1 MKTYTVSVIMLSLGA
16 MFLGGYIIFNKQS
29 PVSLP
34 AATLSAWSNSSSGE
48 GEVYEE
54 PVLEDEEP
62 VLEDEEQ
69 VLFTLS
75 LDENV
80 KIFGIDP
87 QDPYIGEPPSSVRM
101 GEEGEEGEEL
111 SSVSMPKFELWG
123 DVNDV
128 DIQEGKIFLN
138 AGYPRP
144 IDTKFTPRGPQLS
157 FADIKKGDRIIVSG
171 YFGDDGSP
179 DYTKIE
185 FIQFLEDSVHR
196 RPYPRFIPSSINDPE
211 E

>member
-34 AATLSAWSNSSSGE
+34 AATLPAWSNSSSGE
-48 GEVYEE
+48 GEVY
-54 PVLEDEEP
+54 EEP

-111 SSVSMPKFELWG
+111 SSVSMSKFELWG

-144 IDTKFTPRGPQLS
+144 IGTKFTPRGPQLS

>member
-1 MKTYTVSVIMLSLGA
+1 MLSLGA
-16 MFLGGYIIFNKQS
+16 ILLGGYIIFTKQS
-29 PVSLP
+29 PVSLSS
-34 AATLSAWSNSSSGE
+34 ATLPTWSDSSSE
-48 GEVYEE
+48 EVELYEY
-54 PVLEDEEP
+54 PVLEYEE
-62 VLEDEEQ
+62 E

-111 SSVSMPKFELWG
+111 SSVSMSKFELWG

-144 IDTKFTPRGPQLS
+144 IGTKFTPRGPQLS

>member
-1 MKTYTVSVIMLSLGA
+1 MKIYIVSVIMLSLGA
-16 MFLGGYIIFNKQS
+16 ILLGGYIIFTKQS
-29 PVSLP
+29 PVSLSS
-34 AATLSAWSNSSSGE
+34 ATLPIWSDSSSE
-48 GEVYEE
+48 EVELYEY
-54 PVLEDEEP
+54 PVLEYEE
-62 VLEDEEQ
+62 E

-87 QDPYIGEPPSSVRM
+87 QDPYIGEPPSLSEM
-101 GEEGEEGEEL
+101 DEAGEETGL
-111 SSVSMPKFELWG
+111 SVLIQQFELWG

-144 IDTKFTPRGPQLS
+144 IGTKFTPRGPQLS

-171 YFGDDGSP
+171 SVGDDGTP

-196 RPYPRFIPSSINDPE
+196 RPYPQPKEPPIPPSAINDLE

>member
-29 PVSLP
+29 SVSLP
-34 AATLSAWSNSSSGE
+34 AATLPTWSDSSSGE
-48 GEVYEE
+48 GEVY
-54 PVLEDEEP
+54 EEP

-87 QDPYIGEPPSSVRM
+87 QDPYIGEPPSPT
-101 GEEGEEGEEL
+101 GTDEAEKTGL
-111 SSVSMPKFELWG
+111 NDFIPKFELWG

-144 IDTKFTPRGPQLS
+144 IGTKFTPRGPQLS
-157 FADIKKGDRIIVSG
+157 FVDIKKGDRIIVSG
-171 YFGDDGSP
+171 SVGDDGTP

-196 RPYPRFIPSSINDPE
+196 RPYPQPKEPPIPPSAINDLE

>member
-1 MKTYTVSVIMLSLGA
+1 MNTYIVSVIILSLGA

-29 PVSLP
+29 SVSLP
-34 AATLSAWSNSSSGE
+34 AATLPTWSDSSSGE
-48 GEVYEE
+48 GEGY
-54 PVLEDEEP
+54 EEP

-87 QDPYIGEPPSSVRM
+87 QDPYIGEPPSPT
-101 GEEGEEGEEL
+101 GTDEAEKTGL
-111 SSVSMPKFELWG
+111 NDFIPKFELWG

-144 IDTKFTPRGPQLS
+144 IGTKFTPRGPQLS
-157 FADIKKGDRIIVSG
+157 FVDIKKGDRIIVSG
-171 YFGDDGSP
+171 YIGDDGIP

-185 FIQFLEDSVHR
+185 FIQFLEDSAHR
-196 RPYPRFIPSSINDPE
+196 RPYPRLTPSSINDPE

>member
-1 MKTYTVSVIMLSLGA
+1 MLSLGA

-34 AATLSAWSNSSSGE
+34 AATLPDWSNSSSGE
-48 GEVYEE
+48 GEVY
-54 PVLEDEEP
+54 EEP

-111 SSVSMPKFELWG
+111 SSVSMSKFELWG

-144 IDTKFTPRGPQLS
+144 IGTKFTPRGPQLS

-196 RPYPRFIPSSINDPE
+196 RPYPRLNPSSINDPE

>member
-34 AATLSAWSNSSSGE
+34 AATLPDWSNSSSGE
-48 GEVYEE
+48 GEVY
-54 PVLEDEEP
+54 EEP

-111 SSVSMPKFELWG
+111 SSVSMSKFELWG

-144 IDTKFTPRGPQLS
+144 IGTKFTPRGPQLS

>member
-34 AATLSAWSNSSSGE
+34 AATLPAWSNSSSGE
-48 GEVYEE
+48 GEVY
-54 PVLEDEEP
+54 EEP

-144 IDTKFTPRGPQLS
+144 IGTKFTPRGPQLS

>member
-34 AATLSAWSNSSSGE
+34 AATLPDWSNSSSGE
-48 GEVYEE
+48 GEVY
-54 PVLEDEEP
+54 EEP

-87 QDPYIGEPPSSVRM
+87 QDPYIGEPPSSRGV
-101 GEEGEEGEEL
+101 GEAGKEL
-111 SSVSMPKFELWG
+111 SSDSIAKFELWG

-138 AGYPRP
+138 AGYARP

-171 YFGDDGSP
+171 YIGDDGIP

-196 RPYPRFIPSSINDPE
+196 RPYPRLNPSSINDPE

>member
-1 MKTYTVSVIMLSLGA
+1 MKTYIVSVIILSLGA

-29 PVSLP
+29 SVSLP
-34 AATLSAWSNSSSGE
+34 AATLPTWSDSSSGE
-48 GEVYEE
+48 GEVY
-54 PVLEDEEP
+54 EEP

-87 QDPYIGEPPSSVRM
+87 QDPYIGEPPSPT
-101 GEEGEEGEEL
+101 GTDEAEKTGL
-111 SSVSMPKFELWG
+111 NDFIPKFELWG

-144 IDTKFTPRGPQLS
+144 IGTKFTPRGPQLS
-157 FADIKKGDRIIVSG
+157 FVDIKKGDRIIVSG
-171 YFGDDGSP
+171 SVGDDGTP

-196 RPYPRFIPSSINDPE
+196 RPYPQPKEPPIPPSAINDLE